1 MRMFLRKPARSR
13 EPLPITMTG
22 VRMGERVLQI
32 GVHDSALTGM
42 LAARPGLSGHA
53 AIVTLSEAAADRARH
68 ACEHAGVLADVTVTG
83 TEAPRIDGAS
93 FDAAIVHDTDP
104 AIASLAES
112 ERVALF
118 RECHRA
124 LRVGGRLIVIDS
136 LPRTGLSALLS
147 RSASQSE
154 PPPVVSLTGALEAA
168 GFRPVR
174 LLAEREGY
182 RFIEGLKSEGRP

>member
-1 MRMFLRKPARSR
+1 MFLRKPARSR
-13 EPLPITMTG
+13 EPLPLTMTG
-22 VRMGERVLQI
+22 ARMGERVLQI
-32 GVHDSALTGM
+32 GVHDPALTGL

-53 AIVTLSEAAADRARH
+53 AIVTLSESAAARARD

-83 TEAPRIDGAS
+83 SEAPHIEGS
-93 FDAAIVHDTDP
+93 QFDAAIVHDADP
-104 AIASLAES
+104 AVAALAEG

-118 RECHRA
+118 RECHQA

-136 LPRTGLSALLS
+136 LPPTGLSALLS
-147 RSASQSE
+147 RGTSHSE
-154 PPPVVSLTGALEAA
+154 PPPVASLTDALEAA

-182 RFIEGLKSEGRP
+182 RFIEGLKS